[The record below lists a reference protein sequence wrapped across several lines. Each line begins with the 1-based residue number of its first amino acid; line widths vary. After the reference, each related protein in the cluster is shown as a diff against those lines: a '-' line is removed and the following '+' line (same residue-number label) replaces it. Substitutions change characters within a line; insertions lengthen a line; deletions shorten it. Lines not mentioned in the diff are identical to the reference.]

1 MATAVLTCFHGPVVE
16 SSFSLMGDS
25 TDKRSG
31 RMFMA
36 TFSAF
41 ETCKYAIRSTGK
53 SSLQMFNRQDI
64 LRDVVNRSL
73 ILNMRTSHASD
84 QNKKTEKEA
93 MKKKFHVTRAESNP
107 STRHRKQ

>member
-1 MATAVLTCFHGPVVE
+1 MA
-16 SSFSLMGDS
+16 M
-25 TDKRSG
+25 
-31 RMFMA
+31 
-36 TFSAF
+36 FSAF

-84 QNKKTEKEA
+84 HAGLETKKAEKEA
-93 MKKKFHVTRAESNP
+93 RKEKFHVTRAESNP